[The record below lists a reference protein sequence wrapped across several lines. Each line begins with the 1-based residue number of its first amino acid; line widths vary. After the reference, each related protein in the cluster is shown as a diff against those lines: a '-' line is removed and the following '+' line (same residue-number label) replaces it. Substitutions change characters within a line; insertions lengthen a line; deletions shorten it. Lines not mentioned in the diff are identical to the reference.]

1 MGSSWKW
8 NDFLTVGNVMV
19 GVRSNIGGAATTS
32 YFHADHLGSISA
44 ITDEN
49 GHVVQYLSYD
59 PWGKRRFANGTDDPT
74 DSITSQTTRGFTA
87 QEELSVGG
95 LVHLNGRVYD
105 QLLGRMLSADPTVPD
120 LARDPDDRIRFRDD
134 KDRVRARTLDRREA
148 NSRVHH
154 LSSSMRD

>member
-1 MGSSWKW
+1 
-8 NDFLTVGNVMV
+8 V
-19 GVRSNIGGAATTS
+19 
-32 YFHADHLGSISA
+32 
-44 ITDEN
+44 
-49 GHVVQYLSYD
+49 
-59 PWGKRRFANGTDDPT
+59 
-74 DSITSQTTRGFTA
+74 TTRGFTA
-87 QEELSVGG
+87 QEELSVGR